1 MQNSIESKSFQQ
13 NDKACLGLNQKK
25 LFNVVIY
32 IDCVLLIRLLPAIIS
47 FRSTDLLKFYY
58 YFRLVT
64 FIGMTCVTLASSA
77 YVFFNT
83 IRSDRSPYSTIAV
96 SLALITLL
104 ILDYYFCIVVR
115 NHLMRIIKKDRKK

>member
-1 MQNSIESKSFQQ
+1 M
-13 NDKACLGLNQKK
+13 
-25 LFNVVIY
+25 VIY

-64 FIGMTCVTLASSA
+64 FIGMTCITLAGAA
-77 YVFFNT
+77 YFLFNT
-83 IRSDRSPYSTIAV
+83 IRSDRSPYATIAV

-104 ILDYYFCIVVR
+104 ILDYYFCIVVS
-115 NHLMRIIKKDRKK
+115 NHLMRTIKKDRKK

>member
-1 MQNSIESKSFQQ
+1 M
-13 NDKACLGLNQKK
+13 
-25 LFNVVIY
+25 VIY

-64 FIGMTCVTLASSA
+64 FIGMTCITLAGTA
-77 YVFFNT
+77 YFLLNT
-83 IRSDRSPYSTIAV
+83 IRNDRSPYTTIAV
-96 SLALITLL
+96 GMALITLL

-115 NHLMRIIKKDRKK
+115 NHLMRTIKKDRKK